1 MSKNKIKVNNL
12 VNRNN
17 LVYFLFFILV
27 VLLIIGN
34 YLGYFNYVSI
44 DIPIVTYHDI
54 SIGESNGSMQITKER
69 FEEDMNYLK
78 NNNYTPILVQD
89 FIDISKGIIESPQK
103 PIMITFDDGYIS
115 NYELAFPIL
124 KETSMKAIIS
134 VIAMNIRDD
143 MGNGF
148 DIFMSWEQC
157 REMYE
162 SGLVDIENH
171 TYNLHNPE
179 TGGLIIPDG
188 VNGIGR
194 IKDEHRY
201 DYYDRVYGDLELCNK
216 LIEENVGNK
225 VKYFAHPYG
234 YTEYL
239 AFKIFKELDIEL
251 AVVSDMGVAN
261 TSNNKLKL
269 KRLGITMEETLE
281 EVLNN
286 YNFY

>member
-1 MSKNKIKVNNL
+1 MIQISNLIKKNNL
-12 VNRNN
+12 I
-17 LVYFLFFILV
+17 YFLFFILIIFL
-27 VLLIIGN
+27 VLGN
-34 YLGYFNYVSI
+34 YFWHFNSVYVN
-44 DIPIVTYHDI
+44 IPIVTYHDI
-54 SIGESNGSMQITKER
+54 TIDSSNGSMQITKER
-69 FEEDMNYLK
+69 FEEDMLYLK

-89 FIDISKGIIESPQK
+89 FIDISKGIIMPPEK
-103 PIMITFDDGYIS
+103 PIMITFDDGYLS

-124 KETSMKAIIS
+124 QETNMKAIIS
-134 VIAMNIRDD
+134 VIAKNIRDD
-143 MGNGF
+143 IGNGF
-148 DIFMSWEQC
+148 DVFMTWEQC

-179 TGGLIIPDG
+179 TGGLIVVDG

-194 IKDEHRY
+194 IPDEHRD
-201 DYYDRVYGDLELCNK
+201 DYHDRVNGDLVLCTN

-239 AFKIFKELDIEL
+239 AFKIFKKMGIEV
-251 AVVSDMGVAN
+251 AVISDTGMAN
-261 TSNNKLKL
+261 TSHNNLKL

-281 EVLNN
+281 DVLTN
-286 YNFY
+286 YNYY